1 MRTVTSVKPLMVN
14 FMEPY
19 EAPVISE
26 EKMKIIYDPST
37 QTTIVMGGKSGP
49 TRSNDGYKSTTSRLP
64 GGNGYH
70 TENDAERYTDD

>member
-1 MRTVTSVKPLMVN
+1 MRKATSVKPLMVN

-26 EKMKIIYDPST
+26 EMKIIYDPST
-37 QTTIVMGGKSGP
+37 QITILMGGKSGP
-49 TRSNDGYKSTTSRLP
+49 SRSNDGYKATTKRLP